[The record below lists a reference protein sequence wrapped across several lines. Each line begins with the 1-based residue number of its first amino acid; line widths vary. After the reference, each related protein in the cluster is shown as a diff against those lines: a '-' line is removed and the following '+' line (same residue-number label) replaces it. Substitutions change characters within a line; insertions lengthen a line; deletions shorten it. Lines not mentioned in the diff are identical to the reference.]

1 MITPAQQRRI
11 KKMKLRYA
19 KYQKKL
25 QQYKRK
31 LKLAGTERKKASVT
45 RRIKKLGLR
54 MDKLVKKMRG
64 YVTRESKKAATIV
77 RPKAKKRIASKKTVA
92 KVTKKAAPKKKSTSI
107 VPPHIKKDL
116 DARTLKVSDIPQE
129 MYDRIYRAAHKTFNA
144 IGGDL
149 MRAVEE
155 DGGHAM
161 KQDEVIEAVF
171 DANYMQIYGGDKEAE
186 AYTHKLNFDEL
197 MKLGKKIF
205 PHKSYS

>member
-1 MITPAQQRRI
+1 VITPAQQRRI

-64 YVTRESKKAATIV
+64 YVARESKKATTIV
-77 RPKAKKRIASKKTVA
+77 RPKAKKRTAPKKTV
-92 KVTKKAAPKKKSTSI
+92 TKAAPKKKSTST

-129 MYDRIYRAAHKTFNA
+129 MYDRIHRAAHKTFNA

-161 KQDEVIEAVF
+161 KQDEVIESVF

-186 AYTHKLNFDEL
+186 EYTHKLSWDEL
-197 MKLGKKIF
+197 TKLGKKIF
-205 PHKSYS
+205 PYKSYN

>member
-64 YVTRESKKAATIV
+64 YVARESKKAATIV
-77 RPKAKKRIASKKTVA
+77 RPKAKKRTAPKKTV
-92 KVTKKAAPKKKSTSI
+92 TKAAPKKKSTSI

-129 MYDRIYRAAHKTFNA
+129 MYERIHRAAHRTFDA

-149 MRAVEE
+149 MQVVQES
-155 DGGHAM
+155 GGHDM
-161 KQDEVIEAVF
+161 KQGEVIESVF
-171 DANYMQIYGGDKEAE
+171 DADRMDMYGGDKEAYE
-186 AYTHKLNFDEL
+186 YCKKLPWDEIE
-197 MKLGKKIF
+197 KLGKKIF
-205 PHKSYS
+205 PYKRYS

>member
-1 MITPAQQRRI
+1 MGTASFLWLGNLRKTKTPDAPTDWLI
-11 KKMKLRYA
+11 SPESP
-19 KYQKKL
+19 
-25 QQYKRK
+25 
-31 LKLAGTERKKASVT
+31 TWCEVT
-45 RRIKKLGLR
+45 G
-54 MDKLVKKMRG
+54 
-64 YVTRESKKAATIV
+64 S
-77 RPKAKKRIASKKTVA
+77 
-92 KVTKKAAPKKKSTSI
+92 
-107 VPPHIKKDL
+107 
-116 DARTLKVSDIPQE
+116 
-129 MYDRIYRAAHKTFNA
+129 A

>member
-64 YVTRESKKAATIV
+64 YVARESKKAATIV
-77 RPKAKKRIASKKTVA
+77 RPKAKKRTTSKKTV
-92 KVTKKAAPKKKSTSI
+92 TKAAPKKKSTSA

-129 MYDRIYRAAHKTFNA
+129 MYDRIHRAAHKTFNA

-161 KQDEVIEAVF
+161 KQDEVIESVF

-205 PHKSYS
+205 PYKSYS

>member
-1 MITPAQQRRI
+1 MTPAQQRRI

-64 YVTRESKKAATIV
+64 YVARESKKATTIV
-77 RPKAKKRIASKKTVA
+77 RPKAKKRTAPKKTV
-92 KVTKKAAPKKKSTSI
+92 TKAAPKKKSTSA

-129 MYDRIYRAAHKTFNA
+129 MYDRIHRAAHKTFNA

-161 KQDEVIEAVF
+161 KQDEVIESVF

-186 AYTHKLNFDEL
+186 EYTHQLSWDEL